1 MTQESIQKEMPFAM
15 VRGEVVTAPPK
26 DLYIPPEAM
35 EVFLDTFEGPLDLL
49 LYLIRKQNLDILDIP
64 VAEIT
69 RQYMGYIELMQKM
82 NLDLA
87 AEYMVMAAMLAEIKS
102 RMLLPRPESEDEDED
117 EEEDPRALLVRRL
130 QEYERY
136 RQAALD
142 IEKLPRV
149 GRDIFLSNPVR
160 DHIKPQKKGPHVEIH
175 DLLMAFVAVMKR
187 ADEKKSFNIN
197 REILS
202 TRERMSMVL
211 DRVNNRDFIPFES
224 FFEKEEGK
232 MGPVVTFMAILELL
246 KEHLILIVQN
256 EQFAP
261 IHVKAAA

>member
-1 MTQESIQKEMPFAM
+1 MTEEIIQQEMPFAM
-15 VRGEVVTAPPK
+15 VRGEVVTTPPK

-69 RQYMGYIELMQKM
+69 RQYMGYIDLMQMM

-102 RMLLPRPESEDEDED
+102 RMLLPRPESEDEDE
-117 EEEDPRALLVRRL
+117 EDPRAMLVRRL

-142 IEKLPRV
+142 IEKLPRL
-149 GRDIFLSNPVR
+149 GRDLYLANPAR
-160 DHIKPQKKGPHVEIH
+160 DHIKPKRIDPHVEIH
-175 DLLMAFVAVMKR
+175 DLLMAFAEVVKR

-197 REILS
+197 REVLS
-202 TRERMSMVL
+202 IRERMGMVL
-211 DRVNNRDFIPFES
+211 DRVNNKEFIVFEAL
-224 FFEKEEGK
+224 FDVEEGK
-232 MGPVVTFMAILELL
+232 MGMVVTFMAILELL
-246 KEHLILIVQN
+246 KERLLLVVQN

-261 IHVKAAA
+261 IHVRAAA

>member
-1 MTQESIQKEMPFAM
+1 MTEEIIQEEMPFAM
-15 VRGEVVTAPPK
+15 VRGEVVTTPPK

-69 RQYMGYIELMQKM
+69 RQYMGYIDLMQMM

-102 RMLLPRPESEDEDED
+102 RMLLPRPESEDEDE
-117 EEEDPRALLVRRL
+117 EDPRAMLVRRL

-142 IEKLPRV
+142 IEQLPRL
-149 GRDIFLSNPVR
+149 GRDLYLANPAR
-160 DHIKPQKKGPHVEIH
+160 DHIKPKRIDPHVEIH
-175 DLLMAFVAVMKR
+175 DLLMAFAEVVKR

-197 REILS
+197 REVLS
-202 TRERMSMVL
+202 IRERMGMVL
-211 DRVNNRDFIPFES
+211 DRVNNKEFIAFES
-224 FFEKEEGK
+224 LFDVEEGK
-232 MGPVVTFMAILELL
+232 MGMVVTFMAVLELL
-246 KEHLILIVQN
+246 KERLLLVVQN

-261 IHVKAAA
+261 IHVRAAA

>member
-1 MTQESIQKEMPFAM
+1 MTEEIIQEEMPFAM
-15 VRGEVVTAPPK
+15 VRGEVVTTPPK

-69 RQYMGYIELMQKM
+69 RQYMGYIDLMRMM

-102 RMLLPRPESEDEDED
+102 RMLLPRPESDDED
-117 EEEDPRALLVRRL
+117 EEDPRAMLVRRL

-142 IEKLPRV
+142 IEKLPRL
-149 GRDIFLSNPVR
+149 GRDLYLANPAR
-160 DHIKPQKKGPHVEIH
+160 DHIKPKRIDPHVEIH
-175 DLLMAFVAVMKR
+175 DLLMAFAEVVKR

-197 REILS
+197 REVLS
-202 TRERMSMVL
+202 IRERMGMVL
-211 DRVNNRDFIPFES
+211 DRVNNTEFIDFELLFDV
-224 FFEKEEGK
+224 EEGK
-232 MGPVVTFMAILELL
+232 MGMVVTFMAILELL
-246 KEHLILIVQN
+246 KERLLLVVQN
-256 EQFAP
+256 EQFAT
-261 IHVKAAA
+261 IHVRAAA

>member
-15 VRGEVVTAPPK
+15 VRGEIVTELPK

-69 RQYMGYIELMQKM
+69 RQYMGYIDLMQMM

-87 AEYMVMAAMLAEIKS
+87 SEYMVMAAMLAEIKS
-102 RMLLPRPESEDEDED
+102 RMLLPRLEPEAED
-117 EEEDPRALLVRRL
+117 EEDPRALLVCRL

-149 GRDIFLSNPVR
+149 GRDIYLSNPVR
-160 DHIKPQKKGPHVEIH
+160 DHIKMKRNDPHVEIH
-175 DLLMAFVAVMKR
+175 DLLMAFSQVMKR
-187 ADEKKSFNIN
+187 VDEMKSFNIN

-202 TRERMSMVL
+202 IRERMSIVL
-211 DRVNNRDFIPFES
+211 DQVNNRDFIAFES
-224 FFEKEEGK
+224 LFEKEEGK
-232 MGPVVTFMAILELL
+232 MGMVVTFMAILELL
-246 KEHLILIVQN
+246 KENLILIIQN
-256 EQFAP
+256 EQFAS
-261 IHVKAAA
+261 IHVKAVA

>member
-1 MTQESIQKEMPFAM
+1 MTEEIIQQEMPFAM

-69 RQYMGYIELMQKM
+69 RQYMGYIDLMRMM

-102 RMLLPRPESEDEDED
+102 RMLLPRPESEDEDE
-117 EEEDPRALLVRRL
+117 EDPRAMLVRRL

-142 IEKLPRV
+142 IEKLPRL
-149 GRDIFLSNPVR
+149 GRDLYLANPAR
-160 DHIKPQKKGPHVEIH
+160 DHIKPKRIDPHVEIH
-175 DLLMAFVAVMKR
+175 DLLMAFAEVVKR

-197 REILS
+197 REVLS
-202 TRERMSMVL
+202 IRERMGMVL
-211 DRVNNRDFIPFES
+211 DRVNNKEFIVFEAL
-224 FFEKEEGK
+224 FDVEEGK
-232 MGPVVTFMAILELL
+232 MGMVVTFMAILELL
-246 KEHLILIVQN
+246 KERLLLVVQN

-261 IHVKAAA
+261 IHVRAAA

>member
-1 MTQESIQKEMPFAM
+1 MTEEIIQEEMPFAM
-15 VRGEVVTAPPK
+15 VRGEVVTTPPK

-69 RQYMGYIELMQKM
+69 RQYMGYIDLMRMM

-102 RMLLPRPESEDEDED
+102 RMLLPRPESDDED
-117 EEEDPRALLVRRL
+117 EEDPRAMLVRRL

-136 RQAALD
+136 RQAAMD
-142 IEKLPRV
+142 IEKLPRL
-149 GRDIFLSNPVR
+149 GRDLYLANPAR
-160 DHIKPQKKGPHVEIH
+160 DHIKPKRIDPHVEIH
-175 DLLMAFVAVMKR
+175 DLLLAFAEVVKR

-197 REILS
+197 REVLS
-202 TRERMSMVL
+202 IRERMGMVL
-211 DRVNNRDFIPFES
+211 DRVNNTEFIDFELLFDV
-224 FFEKEEGK
+224 EEGK
-232 MGPVVTFMAILELL
+232 MGMVVTFMAILELL
-246 KEHLILIVQN
+246 KEHLLLVVQN
-256 EQFAP
+256 EQFAT
-261 IHVKAAA
+261 IHVRAAA

>member
-1 MTQESIQKEMPFAM
+1 MTQEIVQEEMPFAM
-15 VRGEVVTAPPK
+15 VRGEAVTEPPK

-69 RQYMGYIELMQKM
+69 RQYMGYIELMEMM

-102 RMLLPRPESEDEDED
+102 RMLLPRPASEDE

-142 IEKLPRV
+142 IEKLPRL
-149 GRDIFLSNPVR
+149 GRDLYLANPERGHV
-160 DHIKPQKKGPHVEIH
+160 KPQRIDPHVEIH
-175 DLLMAFVAVMKR
+175 DLLMAFAQIVKR

-202 TRERMSMVL
+202 IRERMSMVL
-211 DRVNNRDFIPFES
+211 DSVNNKGFIPFES
-224 FFEKEEGK
+224 LFDESEGK
-232 MGPVVTFMAILELL
+232 MGLVVTFMAILELL
-246 KEHLILIVQN
+246 KERLLLIVQN

>member
-1 MTQESIQKEMPFAM
+1 MTQENVQEEMPFAM
-15 VRGEVVTAPPK
+15 VRGEVVTEPPK

-35 EVFLDTFEGPLDLL
+35 EVFLETFEGPLDLL

-69 RQYMGYIELMQKM
+69 RQYMGYIDLMQMM

-102 RMLLPRPESEDEDED
+102 RMLLPRPESEVED
-117 EEEDPRALLVRRL
+117 EEDPRALLVRRL

-142 IEKLPRV
+142 IENLPRV
-149 GRDIFLSNPVR
+149 GRDVYLSNPVR
-160 DHIKPQKKGPHVEIH
+160 EHVKGPKIEPNVDMH
-175 DLLMAFVAVMKR
+175 DLLMAFAQVMKR
-187 ADEKKSFNIN
+187 VDEKKSFNIS
-197 REILS
+197 REVLS
-202 TRERMSMVL
+202 IRERMSMVL
-211 DRVNNRDFIPFES
+211 ERVNNKEFIPFES
-224 FFEKEEGK
+224 LFDKKEGI
-232 MGPVVTFMAILELL
+232 MGMVVTFMAILELL
-246 KEHLILIVQN
+246 KERLLIIVQN

>member
-1 MTQESIQKEMPFAM
+1 MTEEITQEEMPFAM
-15 VRGEVVTAPPK
+15 VRGEVVTTPPK

-69 RQYMGYIELMQKM
+69 RQYMGYIDLMRMM

-102 RMLLPRPESEDEDED
+102 RMLLPRPESDDED
-117 EEEDPRALLVRRL
+117 EEDPRAMLVRRL

-136 RQAALD
+136 RQAAMD
-142 IEKLPRV
+142 IEKLPRL
-149 GRDIFLSNPVR
+149 GRDLYLANPAR
-160 DHIKPQKKGPHVEIH
+160 DHIKPKRIDPHVEIH
-175 DLLMAFVAVMKR
+175 DLLMAFAEVVKR

-197 REILS
+197 REVLS
-202 TRERMSMVL
+202 IRERMGMVL
-211 DRVNNRDFIPFES
+211 DRVNNTEFIDFELLFDV
-224 FFEKEEGK
+224 EEGK
-232 MGPVVTFMAILELL
+232 MGMVVTFMAILELL
-246 KEHLILIVQN
+246 KEHLLLVVQN
-256 EQFAP
+256 EQFAT
-261 IHVKAAA
+261 IHVRAAA

>member
-1 MTQESIQKEMPFAM
+1 MTEEIIQEEMPFAM
-15 VRGEVVTAPPK
+15 VRGEVVTTPPK

-69 RQYMGYIELMQKM
+69 RQYMGYIDLMRMM

-102 RMLLPRPESEDEDED
+102 RMLLPRPESDDED
-117 EEEDPRALLVRRL
+117 EEDPRAMLVRRL

-136 RQAALD
+136 RQAAMD
-142 IEKLPRV
+142 IEKLPRL
-149 GRDIFLSNPVR
+149 GRDLYLANPAR
-160 DHIKPQKKGPHVEIH
+160 DHIKPKRIDPHVEIH
-175 DLLMAFVAVMKR
+175 DLLMAFAEVVKR

-197 REILS
+197 REVLS
-202 TRERMSMVL
+202 IRERMGMVL
-211 DRVNNRDFIPFES
+211 DRVNNTEFIDFELLFDV
-224 FFEKEEGK
+224 EEGK
-232 MGPVVTFMAILELL
+232 MGMVVTFMAILELL
-246 KEHLILIVQN
+246 KEQLLLVVQN
-256 EQFAP
+256 EQFAT
-261 IHVKAAA
+261 IHVRAAA

>member
-1 MTQESIQKEMPFAM
+1 MTEEIIQEEMPFAM
-15 VRGEVVTAPPK
+15 VRGEVVTTPPK

-69 RQYMGYIELMQKM
+69 RQYMGYIDLMRMM

-102 RMLLPRPESEDEDED
+102 RMLLPRPESEDEDE
-117 EEEDPRALLVRRL
+117 EDPRAMLVRRL

-142 IEKLPRV
+142 IEKLPRL
-149 GRDIFLSNPVR
+149 GRDLYLANPAR
-160 DHIKPQKKGPHVEIH
+160 DHIKPKRIDPHVEIH
-175 DLLMAFVAVMKR
+175 DLLMAFAEVVKR

-197 REILS
+197 REVLS
-202 TRERMSMVL
+202 IRERMGMVL
-211 DRVNNRDFIPFES
+211 DRVNNKEFIVFEAL
-224 FFEKEEGK
+224 FDVEEGK
-232 MGPVVTFMAILELL
+232 MGMVVTFMAILELL
-246 KEHLILIVQN
+246 KERLLLVVQN

-261 IHVKAAA
+261 IHVRAAA

>member
-1 MTQESIQKEMPFAM
+1 MTKEIVQEEMPFAI
-15 VRGEVVTAPPK
+15 VRGEAVTEPPK

-69 RQYMGYIELMQKM
+69 RQYMGYIEMMRMVK
-82 NLDLA
+82 LDLA
-87 AEYMVMAAMLAEIKS
+87 AEYMVIAAMLAEIKS
-102 RMLLPRPESEDEDED
+102 RMLLPRPEAEDED
-117 EEEDPRALLVRRL
+117 EEDPRAQLVRRL

-142 IEKLPRV
+142 IEKLPRI
-149 GRDIFLSNPVR
+149 GRDIYLSNPCR
-160 DHIKPQKKGPHVEIH
+160 DDVKPQREEPHVEIH
-175 DLLMAFVAVMKR
+175 DLLMAFAAVMKR
-187 ADEKKSFNIN
+187 AEEVKSFNID
-197 REILS
+197 REVLS
-202 TRERMSMVL
+202 IRERMSMVL
-211 DRVNNRDFIPFES
+211 DRVSSKDFIAFES
-224 FFEKEEGK
+224 LFEPGEGK
-232 MGPVVTFMAILELL
+232 MGMVVTFMAVLELL
-246 KEHLILIVQN
+246 KEHLFLFVQN

>member
-1 MTQESIQKEMPFAM
+1 MTQEIIQQEMPFAI
-15 VRGEVVTAPPK
+15 VRGEAVTEPPK

-69 RQYMGYIELMQKM
+69 RQYMGYIELMQMM

-102 RMLLPRPESEDEDED
+102 RMLLPRPESEAED
-117 EEEDPRALLVRRL
+117 EEDPRALLVRRL

-149 GRDIFLSNPVR
+149 GRDIYLSNPAR
-160 DHIKPQKKGPHVEIH
+160 EHIKPVRVEPHVEIH
-175 DLLMAFVAVMKR
+175 DLLMAFAEVLKH
-187 ADEKKSFNIN
+187 ADEMKSFNIN
-197 REILS
+197 REVLS
-202 TRERMSMVL
+202 IRERMSIVL
-211 DRVNNRDFIPFES
+211 ERINNKEFIPFEAL
-224 FFEKEEGK
+224 FEPEEGK
-232 MGPVVTFMAILELL
+232 MGMVVTFMAILELL
-246 KEHLILIVQN
+246 KEHLLLVVQN

-261 IHVKAAA
+261 IHIKAAA

>member
-1 MTQESIQKEMPFAM
+1 MTEEIIQEEMPFAM
-15 VRGEVVTAPPK
+15 VRGEVVTTPPK

-69 RQYMGYIELMQKM
+69 RQYMGYIDLMQMM

-102 RMLLPRPESEDEDED
+102 RMLLPRPESEDEDE
-117 EEEDPRALLVRRL
+117 EDPRAMLVRRL

-142 IEKLPRV
+142 IEKLPRL
-149 GRDIFLSNPVR
+149 GRDLYLANPTR
-160 DHIKPQKKGPHVEIH
+160 DHIKPKRIDPHVEIH
-175 DLLMAFVAVMKR
+175 DLLMAFAEVVKR

-197 REILS
+197 REVLS
-202 TRERMSMVL
+202 IRERMGMVL
-211 DRVNNRDFIPFES
+211 DRVNNEEFIVFEAL
-224 FFEKEEGK
+224 FDVEEGK
-232 MGPVVTFMAILELL
+232 MGMVVTFMAILELL
-246 KEHLILIVQN
+246 KERLLLVVQN

-261 IHVKAAA
+261 IHVRAAA

>member
-1 MTQESIQKEMPFAM
+1 MTEEIIQQEMPFAM
-15 VRGEVVTAPPK
+15 VRGEVVTTPPK

-69 RQYMGYIELMQKM
+69 RQYMGYIDLMRMM

-102 RMLLPRPESEDEDED
+102 RMLLPRPESEDEDE
-117 EEEDPRALLVRRL
+117 EDPRAMLVRRL

-142 IEKLPRV
+142 IEKLPRL
-149 GRDIFLSNPVR
+149 GRDLYMANPAR
-160 DHIKPQKKGPHVEIH
+160 DHIKPKRIDPHVEIH
-175 DLLMAFVAVMKR
+175 DLLMAFAEVVKR

-197 REILS
+197 REVLS
-202 TRERMSMVL
+202 IRERMGMVL
-211 DRVNNRDFIPFES
+211 DRVNNKEFIVFEAL
-224 FFEKEEGK
+224 FDVEEGK
-232 MGPVVTFMAILELL
+232 MGMVVTFMAILELL
-246 KEHLILIVQN
+246 KERLLLVVQN

-261 IHVKAAA
+261 IHVRAAA

>member
-1 MTQESIQKEMPFAM
+1 MTEEIIQEEMPFAM
-15 VRGEVVTAPPK
+15 VRGEVVTTPPK

-69 RQYMGYIELMQKM
+69 RQYMGYIDLMRMM

-102 RMLLPRPESEDEDED
+102 RMLLPRPESDDED
-117 EEEDPRALLVRRL
+117 EEDPRAMLVRRL

-136 RQAALD
+136 RQAAMD
-142 IEKLPRV
+142 IEKLPRL
-149 GRDIFLSNPVR
+149 GRDLYLANPAR
-160 DHIKPQKKGPHVEIH
+160 DHIKPKRIDPHVEIH
-175 DLLMAFVAVMKR
+175 DLLMAFAEVVKR

-197 REILS
+197 REVLS
-202 TRERMSMVL
+202 IRERMGMVL
-211 DRVNNRDFIPFES
+211 DRVNNTEFIDFELLFDV
-224 FFEKEEGK
+224 EEGK
-232 MGPVVTFMAILELL
+232 MGMVVTFMAILELL
-246 KEHLILIVQN
+246 KEHLLLVVQN
-256 EQFAP
+256 EQFAT
-261 IHVKAAA
+261 IHVRAAA

>member
-1 MTQESIQKEMPFAM
+1 MTEEIIQQEMPFAM
-15 VRGEVVTAPPK
+15 VRGEVVTTPPK

-69 RQYMGYIELMQKM
+69 RQYMGYIDLMQMM

-102 RMLLPRPESEDEDED
+102 RMLLPRPESEDEDE
-117 EEEDPRALLVRRL
+117 EDPRAMLVRRL

-136 RQAALD
+136 LQAALD
-142 IEKLPRV
+142 IEKLPRL
-149 GRDIFLSNPVR
+149 GRDLYLANPAR
-160 DHIKPQKKGPHVEIH
+160 DHIKPKRIDPHVEIH
-175 DLLMAFVAVMKR
+175 DLLMAFAEVVKR

-197 REILS
+197 REVLS
-202 TRERMSMVL
+202 IRERMGMVL
-211 DRVNNRDFIPFES
+211 DRVNNKEFIVFEAL
-224 FFEKEEGK
+224 FDVEEGK
-232 MGPVVTFMAILELL
+232 MGMVVTFMAILELL
-246 KEHLILIVQN
+246 KERLLLVVQN

-261 IHVKAAA
+261 IHVRAAA

>member
-1 MTQESIQKEMPFAM
+1 MTEEIIQQEMPFAM
-15 VRGEVVTAPPK
+15 VRGEVVTTPPK

-69 RQYMGYIELMQKM
+69 RQYMGYIDLMLMM

-102 RMLLPRPESEDEDED
+102 RMLLPRPESEDEDE
-117 EEEDPRALLVRRL
+117 EDPRAMLVRRL

-142 IEKLPRV
+142 IEKLPRL
-149 GRDIFLSNPVR
+149 GRDLYLANPAR
-160 DHIKPQKKGPHVEIH
+160 DHIKPKRIDPHVEIH
-175 DLLMAFVAVMKR
+175 DLLMAFAEVVKR

-197 REILS
+197 REVLS
-202 TRERMSMVL
+202 IRERMGMVL
-211 DRVNNRDFIPFES
+211 DRVNNKEFIVFEAL
-224 FFEKEEGK
+224 FDVEEGK
-232 MGPVVTFMAILELL
+232 MGMVVTFMAILELL
-246 KEHLILIVQN
+246 KERLLLVVQN

-261 IHVKAAA
+261 IHVRAAA

>member
-1 MTQESIQKEMPFAM
+1 MTEEIIQEEMPFAM
-15 VRGEVVTAPPK
+15 VRGEVVTTPPK

-69 RQYMGYIELMQKM
+69 RQYMGYIDLMRMM

-102 RMLLPRPESEDEDED
+102 RMLLPRPESDNED
-117 EEEDPRALLVRRL
+117 EEDPRAMLVRRL

-142 IEKLPRV
+142 IENLPRL
-149 GRDIFLSNPVR
+149 GRDLYLANPAR
-160 DHIKPQKKGPHVEIH
+160 DHIKPKRIDPHVEIH
-175 DLLMAFVAVMKR
+175 DLLMAFAVVVKR

-197 REILS
+197 REVLS
-202 TRERMSMVL
+202 IRERMGMVL
-211 DRVNNRDFIPFES
+211 DRVNNTEFIDFELLFDV
-224 FFEKEEGK
+224 EEGK
-232 MGPVVTFMAILELL
+232 MGMVVTFMAILELL
-246 KEHLILIVQN
+246 KERLLLVVQN
-256 EQFAP
+256 EQFAT
-261 IHVKAAA
+261 IHVRAAA

>member
-1 MTQESIQKEMPFAM
+1 MTEEIIQEEMPFAM
-15 VRGEVVTAPPK
+15 VRGEVVTTPPK

-69 RQYMGYIELMQKM
+69 RQYMGYIDLMQMM

-102 RMLLPRPESEDEDED
+102 RMLLPRPESEDEDE
-117 EEEDPRALLVRRL
+117 EDPRAMLVRRL

-142 IEKLPRV
+142 IEKLPRL
-149 GRDIFLSNPVR
+149 GRDLYLANPAR
-160 DHIKPQKKGPHVEIH
+160 DHIKPKRIDPHVEIH
-175 DLLMAFVAVMKR
+175 DLLMAFAEVVKR

-197 REILS
+197 REVLS
-202 TRERMSMVL
+202 IRERMGMVL
-211 DRVNNRDFIPFES
+211 DRVNNEEFIVFEAL
-224 FFEKEEGK
+224 FDVEEGK
-232 MGPVVTFMAILELL
+232 MGMVVTFMAILELL
-246 KEHLILIVQN
+246 KERLLLVVQN

-261 IHVKAAA
+261 IHVRAAA

>member
-1 MTQESIQKEMPFAM
+1 MTQEIIQEEMPFAM
-15 VRGEVVTAPPK
+15 VRGEVVTTPPK

-69 RQYMGYIELMQKM
+69 RQYMGYIDLMQMM

-102 RMLLPRPESEDEDED
+102 RMLLPRPESESE
-117 EEEDPRALLVRRL
+117 EEEDPRAMLVRRL

-142 IEKLPRV
+142 IEKLPRL
-149 GRDIFLSNPVR
+149 GRDLYLANPRR
-160 DHIKPQKKGPHVEIH
+160 DHVKPKRVDPHVEIH
-175 DLLMAFVAVMKR
+175 DLLMAFSEVVKR
-187 ADEKKSFNIN
+187 TDEKKSFNIN
-197 REILS
+197 REVLS
-202 TRERMSMVL
+202 IRERMSMVL
-211 DRVNNRDFIPFES
+211 NKVNNREFIVFES
-224 FFEKEEGK
+224 LFDKTEGK
-232 MGPVVTFMAILELL
+232 LGIVVTFMAILELM
-246 KEHLILIVQN
+246 KEHLLLIVQN

>member
-1 MTQESIQKEMPFAM
+1 MTQEIIQEEMPFAM
-15 VRGEVVTAPPK
+15 VRGEVVTTPPK

-69 RQYMGYIELMQKM
+69 RQYMGYIDLMQMM

-102 RMLLPRPESEDEDED
+102 RMLLPRAESENE
-117 EEEDPRALLVRRL
+117 EEEDPRAMLVRRL

-142 IEKLPRV
+142 IEKLPRL
-149 GRDIFLSNPVR
+149 GRDLYLANPAR
-160 DHIKPQKKGPHVEIH
+160 DHVKPKRVDPHVEIH
-175 DLLMAFVAVMKR
+175 DLLMAFSEVVKR
-187 ADEKKSFNIN
+187 VDEKRSFNIN
-197 REILS
+197 REVLS
-202 TRERMSMVL
+202 IRERMSMVL
-211 DRVNNRDFIPFES
+211 DKVNNREFILFES
-224 FFEKEEGK
+224 LFDKTEGK
-232 MGPVVTFMAILELL
+232 MGMVVTFMAILELL
-246 KEHLILIVQN
+246 KEHLLLIVQN
-256 EQFAP
+256 EQFAA

>member
-1 MTQESIQKEMPFAM
+1 MTEEIIQEEMPFAM
-15 VRGEVVTAPPK
+15 VRGEVVTTPPK

-69 RQYMGYIELMQKM
+69 RQYMGYIDLMRMM
-82 NLDLA
+82 NLGLA

-102 RMLLPRPESEDEDED
+102 RMLLPRPESEDEDE
-117 EEEDPRALLVRRL
+117 EDPRAMLVRRL

-142 IEKLPRV
+142 IEKLPRL
-149 GRDIFLSNPVR
+149 GRDLYLANPAR
-160 DHIKPQKKGPHVEIH
+160 DHIKPKRIDPHVEIH
-175 DLLMAFVAVMKR
+175 DLLMAFAEVVKR

-197 REILS
+197 REVLS
-202 TRERMSMVL
+202 IRERMGMVL
-211 DRVNNRDFIPFES
+211 DRVNNKEFIVFEAL
-224 FFEKEEGK
+224 FDVEEGK
-232 MGPVVTFMAILELL
+232 MGMVVTFMAILELL
-246 KEHLILIVQN
+246 KERLLLVVQN

-261 IHVKAAA
+261 IHVRAAA

>member
-1 MTQESIQKEMPFAM
+1 MTQEIIQEEMPFAM
-15 VRGEVVTAPPK
+15 VRGEVVTTPPK

-69 RQYMGYIELMQKM
+69 RQYMGYIDLMQMM

-102 RMLLPRPESEDEDED
+102 RMLLPRPESESE
-117 EEEDPRALLVRRL
+117 EEEDPRAMLVRRL

-142 IEKLPRV
+142 IEKLPRL
-149 GRDIFLSNPVR
+149 GRDLYLANPRR
-160 DHIKPQKKGPHVEIH
+160 DHVKPKRVDPHVEIH
-175 DLLMAFVAVMKR
+175 DLLMAFSEVVKR
-187 ADEKKSFNIN
+187 TDEKKSFNIN
-197 REILS
+197 REVLS
-202 TRERMSMVL
+202 IRERMSMVL
-211 DRVNNRDFIPFES
+211 DKVNNREFIVFES
-224 FFEKEEGK
+224 LFDKTEGK
-232 MGPVVTFMAILELL
+232 LGIVVTFMAILELM
-246 KEHLILIVQN
+246 KEHLLLIVQN

>member
-1 MTQESIQKEMPFAM
+1 MTQENIQEEMPFAM
-15 VRGEVVTAPPK
+15 VRGEVVTEPPK

-69 RQYMGYIELMQKM
+69 RQYMGYIELMQMM

-102 RMLLPRPESEDEDED
+102 RMLLPRPESDDE

-142 IEKLPRV
+142 IENLPRI
-149 GRDIFLSNPVR
+149 GRDVFLANPVR
-160 DHIKPQKKGPHVEIH
+160 DHIKPQKNDPHVEIH
-175 DLLMAFVAVMKR
+175 DLLMAFAQVMKR
-187 ADEKKSFNIN
+187 SDEKKSFNIN
-197 REILS
+197 REVLS
-202 TRERMSMVL
+202 IRERMSRVL
-211 DRVNNRDFIPFES
+211 ERVNNKEFVLFEAL
-224 FFEKEEGK
+224 FEKEEGK
-232 MGPVVTFMAILELL
+232 MGMVVTFMAILELL
-246 KEHLILIVQN
+246 KERLLIIVQN

-261 IHVKAAA
+261 IHIKAAA

>member
-1 MTQESIQKEMPFAM
+1 MTEEIIQQEMPFAM
-15 VRGEVVTAPPK
+15 VRGEVVTTPPK

-69 RQYMGYIELMQKM
+69 RQYMGYIDLMQMM

-102 RMLLPRPESEDEDED
+102 RMLLPRPESEGED
-117 EEEDPRALLVRRL
+117 EEDPRAMLVRRL

-142 IEKLPRV
+142 IEKLPRL
-149 GRDIFLSNPVR
+149 GRDLYLANPAR
-160 DHIKPQKKGPHVEIH
+160 DHIKPKRIDPHVEIH
-175 DLLMAFVAVMKR
+175 DLLMAFAEVVKR

-197 REILS
+197 REVLS
-202 TRERMSMVL
+202 IRERMGMVL
-211 DRVNNRDFIPFES
+211 DRVNNKEFIVFEAL
-224 FFEKEEGK
+224 FDVKEGK
-232 MGPVVTFMAILELL
+232 MGMVVTFMAILELL
-246 KEHLILIVQN
+246 KERLLLVVQN

-261 IHVKAAA
+261 IHVRAAA

>member
-1 MTQESIQKEMPFAM
+1 MTEEIIQQEMPFAM
-15 VRGEVVTAPPK
+15 VRGEVVTTPPK

-69 RQYMGYIELMQKM
+69 RQYMGYIDLMQMM

-102 RMLLPRPESEDEDED
+102 RMLLPRPESEGED
-117 EEEDPRALLVRRL
+117 EEDPRAMLVRRL

-142 IEKLPRV
+142 IEKLPRL
-149 GRDIFLSNPVR
+149 GRDLYLANPAR
-160 DHIKPQKKGPHVEIH
+160 DHIKPKRIDPHVEIH
-175 DLLMAFVAVMKR
+175 DLLMAFAEVVKR

-197 REILS
+197 REVLS
-202 TRERMSMVL
+202 IRERMGMVL
-211 DRVNNRDFIPFES
+211 DRVNNKEFIVFEAL
-224 FFEKEEGK
+224 FDVEEGK
-232 MGPVVTFMAILELL
+232 MGMVVTFMAILELL
-246 KEHLILIVQN
+246 KERLLLVVQN

-261 IHVKAAA
+261 IHVRAAA

>member
-1 MTQESIQKEMPFAM
+1 MVEEIIQEEMPFAM

-69 RQYMGYIELMQKM
+69 RQYMGYIDLMQMM

-102 RMLLPRPESEDEDED
+102 RMLLPRPESEDAD
-117 EEEDPRALLVRRL
+117 EEDPRAMLVRRL

-142 IEKLPRV
+142 IEKLPRL
-149 GRDIFLSNPVR
+149 GRDLYLANPER
-160 DHIKPQKKGPHVEIH
+160 DHIKPKRIDPHVEIH
-175 DLLMAFVAVMKR
+175 DLLMAFAEVVKR

-197 REILS
+197 REVLS
-202 TRERMSMVL
+202 IRERMGMVL
-211 DRVNNRDFIPFES
+211 DRVNNKDFIVFEAL
-224 FFEKEEGK
+224 FDVEEGK
-232 MGPVVTFMAILELL
+232 MGMVVTFMAILELL
-246 KEHLILIVQN
+246 KERLLLVVQN

-261 IHVKAAA
+261 IHVRAAA

>member
-1 MTQESIQKEMPFAM
+1 MTEEIIQQEMPFAM
-15 VRGEVVTAPPK
+15 VRGEVVTTPPK

-69 RQYMGYIELMQKM
+69 RQYMGYIDLMRMM

-102 RMLLPRPESEDEDED
+102 RMLLPRPESEDEDE
-117 EEEDPRALLVRRL
+117 EDPRAMLVRRL

-142 IEKLPRV
+142 IEKLPRL
-149 GRDIFLSNPVR
+149 GRDLYLANPAR
-160 DHIKPQKKGPHVEIH
+160 DHIKPKRIDPHVEIH
-175 DLLMAFVAVMKR
+175 DLLMAFAEVVKR

-197 REILS
+197 REVLS
-202 TRERMSMVL
+202 IRERMGMVL
-211 DRVNNRDFIPFES
+211 DRVNNKEFIVFEAL
-224 FFEKEEGK
+224 FDVEEGK
-232 MGPVVTFMAILELL
+232 MGMVVTFMAILELL
-246 KEHLILIVQN
+246 KERLLLVVQN

-261 IHVKAAA
+261 IHVRAAA